1 MRRRFL
7 SLAVA
12 CWLVQLACAVAFG
25 ATRQLVLAPI
35 LGDMAA
41 RAVGTFALCLAIA
54 VLARRF
60 IRRHC
65 PLPAARLGVG
75 VLWCALTLAFEFLAG
90 HYLFGAS
97 WETLAA
103 DWNMAQ
109 GHLWP
114 LVPAATLLAPLPA
127 APAPRTAA
135 ARL

>member
-12 CWLVQLACAVAFG
+12 CWLLQLACAVGLG
-25 ATRQLVLAPI
+25 AGRQLVLAPLI
-35 LGDMAA
+35 GDMAA
-41 RAVGTFALCLAIA
+41 RAVGTLALCLAIIF
-54 VLARRF
+54 LARRF
-60 IRRHC
+60 VGRHR
-65 PLPAARLGVG
+65 PSPAARLGVG
-75 VLWCALTLAFEFLAG
+75 VMWCALTLAFEFLAG

-97 WETLAA
+97 WETLFA

-127 APAPRTAA
+127 APAPRTVA
-135 ARL
+135 ARP

>member
-1 MRRRFL
+1 M
-7 SLAVA
+7 A
-12 CWLVQLACAVAFG
+12 CWLLQLACAVILG
-25 ATRQLVLAPI
+25 AARQLVLAPI

-54 VLARRF
+54 LLARRF
-60 IRRHC
+60 VRRYR
-65 PLPAARLGVG
+65 PSAAARMGVG

-114 LVPAATLLAPLPA
+114 LVPAATLLAPLAA
-127 APAPRTAA
+127 APASRSAA
-135 ARL
+135 ARP

>member
-12 CWLVQLACAVAFG
+12 CWLLQLACAVTLG
-25 ATRQLVLAPI
+25 AGRQLVLAPI
-35 LGDMAA
+35 LGELAA
-41 RAVGTFALCLAIA
+41 RAVGTIALCLAIA
-54 VLARRF
+54 LLARRF
-60 IRRHC
+60 IRRHR
-65 PLPAARLGVG
+65 PSPAARLAVG

-114 LVPAATLLAPLPA
+114 LVPAVALLAPLPA
-127 APAPRTAA
+127 PPAPRSAA
-135 ARL
+135 ARP

>member
-1 MRRRFL
+1 MPQRFL

-12 CWLVQLACAVAFG
+12 CWLVQLACAVALG

-35 LGDMAA
+35 LGELAA

-54 VLARRF
+54 CLARRF
-60 IRRHC
+60 IRRHR
-65 PLPAARLGVG
+65 PSPAARLGVG
-75 VLWCALTLAFEFLAG
+75 ILWCALTLAFEFLAG

-97 WETLAA
+97 WEVLWA

-114 LVPAATLLAPLPA
+114 LVPAVSLLAPMPPPPA
-127 APAPRTAA
+127 SRTAA
-135 ARL
+135 ARP

>member
-1 MRRRFL
+1 MPQRFL

-12 CWLVQLACAVAFG
+12 CWLVQLACAVALG
-25 ATRQLVLAPI
+25 AGRQLVLAPI

-54 VLARRF
+54 LLARRF
-60 IRRHC
+60 IRRHRSSA
-65 PLPAARLGVG
+65 AARLGVG

-97 WETLAA
+97 WETLVA

-114 LVPAATLLAPLPA
+114 LVPAVTLLAPLPA

-135 ARL
+135 ARP

>member
-12 CWLVQLACAVAFG
+12 CWLIQLVCAVALG
-25 ATRQLVLAPI
+25 AGRQLVLAPI
-35 LGDMAA
+35 LGELAA
-41 RAVGTFALCLAIA
+41 RAVGTLALCLAIA
-54 VLARRF
+54 LLARRF
-60 IRRHC
+60 IRRHR
-65 PLPAARLGVG
+65 PAPAARLAVG

-114 LVPAATLLAPLPA
+114 LVPAVALLAPLPA
-127 APAPRTAA
+127 PPAPRSAA
-135 ARL
+135 ARP

>member
-1 MRRRFL
+1 MPQRFL

-12 CWLVQLACAVAFG
+12 CWLVQLACAVALG

-60 IRRHC
+60 TRRHR
-65 PLPAARLGVG
+65 PSPAARLGVG
-75 VLWCALTLAFEFLAG
+75 ILWCALTLAFEFLAG

-97 WETLAA
+97 WEVLWA

-127 APAPRTAA
+127 PPASRTAA
-135 ARL
+135 ARP

>member
-12 CWLVQLACAVAFG
+12 CWLLQLACAVTLG
-25 ATRQLVLAPI
+25 AGRQLVLAPLI
-35 LGDMAA
+35 GDMAA
-41 RAVGTFALCLAIA
+41 RAVGTLALCLAIA
-54 VLARRF
+54 YLARRF
-60 IRRHC
+60 IRRHR
-65 PLPAARLGVG
+65 PSPAARLGVG

-127 APAPRTAA
+127 PAA
-135 ARL
+135 ARAAAGRP